1 MRLNLAKP
9 KTFIVNPQNQKQ
21 EKPKKKKL
29 KQMSWEEK

>member
-9 KTFIVNPQNQKQ
+9 KSIIVSVQNQKQ
-21 EKPKKKKL
+21 EKTKKKKL